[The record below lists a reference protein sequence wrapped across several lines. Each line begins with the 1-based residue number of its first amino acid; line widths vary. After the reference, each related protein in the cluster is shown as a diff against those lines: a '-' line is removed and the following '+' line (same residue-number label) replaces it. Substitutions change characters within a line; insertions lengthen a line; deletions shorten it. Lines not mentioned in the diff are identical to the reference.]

1 MPKQQ
6 QQTLP
11 LKIRF
16 QTVLRPHRSASAKTI
31 NTLIYIM
38 AGLWAIVALGFS
50 SVGAWPVTGFLGLD
64 VVLLYFALHWNN
76 RTGRAYECIDLT
88 EDTLTIEKIDP
99 WGHHQS
105 WSFQPYW
112 LRGELAKIQGQ
123 TQLALRSHGE
133 SLTIGAF
140 LTHDER
146 KNLALTLRHELAV
159 LMGCG
164 PNPVSD

>member
-1 MPKQQ
+1 M
-6 QQTLP
+6 
-11 LKIRF
+11 
-16 QTVLRPHRSASAKTI
+16 
-31 NTLIYIM
+31 
-38 AGLWAIVALGFS
+38 
-50 SVGAWPVTGFLGLD
+50 TGFLGLD

-112 LRGELAKIQGQ
+112 LRVELAKIQGQ

>member
-76 RTGRAYECIDLT
+76 RAGRAYECIDLT

-112 LRGELAKIQGQ
+112 LRVELAKIQGQ

>member
-112 LRGELAKIQGQ
+112 ARVRLEVEETEDVG
-123 TQLALRSHGE
+123 SHG
-133 SLTIGAF
+133 SVLVTSHGRGVHLGRF
-140 LTHDER
+140 LAPEER
-146 KNLALTLRHELAV
+146 QSFAEALGSALGRLGRH
-159 LMGCG
+159 
-164 PNPVSD
+164 

>member
-112 LRGELAKIQGQ
+112 LRVELAKIQGQ